1 MRVKICGI
9 TTVRDALIAEEEG
22 ADAIGIVVCS
32 DTKRSIP
39 ISRAREIFAALRPDT
54 EKICVTNTHNQ
65 SDLELILS
73 LKPTSIQIP
82 ENLQVPNGTGTKVYR
97 VTSGGITSPKDCDA
111 VVIDQSCGRGIAYDR
126 SFAEKITEKSNV
138 PVILAGGLTPENVG
152 AAIRDLRP
160 YAVDVSSG
168 VEKSKG
174 IKDRKKIREFIEI
187 CRRSTV

>member
-32 DTKRSIP
+32 DSKRSVP
-39 ISRAREIFAALRPDT
+39 VSRARAIFAALHPNT
-54 EKICVTNTHNQ
+54 EKICVTNTQSQ

-73 LKPTSIQIP
+73 LKPTAIQIP
-82 ENLQVPNGTGTKVYR
+82 QNLKVPAGVGTKVYR
-97 VTSGGITSPKDCDA
+97 VASGETGIPEKCDA
-111 VVIDQSCGRGIAYDR
+111 VVIDQSCGRGIVYDR
-126 SFAEKITEKSNV
+126 SYAEKVVEKSAV
-138 PVILAGGLTPENVG
+138 PVILAGGLTPDNVG
-152 AAIRDLRP
+152 DAIRDLRL

-174 IKDRKKIREFIEI
+174 IKDRKKMREFIEI
-187 CRRSTV
+187 CRRPAV

>member
-32 DTKRSIP
+32 DSKRSIP
-39 ISRAREIFAALRPDT
+39 INRAREIFAALSPNT
-54 EKICVTNTHNQ
+54 EKICVTNTQNQ
-65 SDLELILS
+65 SDLQLILS
-73 LKPTSIQIP
+73 LKPTAIQIP
-82 ENLQVPNGTGTKVYR
+82 EDLQVPSDPGTKIYR
-97 VTSGGITSPKDCDA
+97 VTSGGSIPPEDCDA

-126 SFAEKITEKSNV
+126 SFAAKVTERSNV
-138 PVILAGGLTPENVG
+138 PVILAGGLTPGNVG

-187 CRRSTV
+187 CRRPTL

>member
-32 DTKRSIP
+32 DSKRSVP
-39 ISRAREIFAALRPDT
+39 VSRARDIIAALRPDT
-54 EKICVTNTHNQ
+54 EKICVTNTQNQ
-65 SDLELILS
+65 SDLALILS
-73 LKPTSIQIP
+73 LKSTAIQIP
-82 ENLQVPNGTGTKVYR
+82 QNLQVPAGIGTKIYR
-97 VTSGGITSPKDCDA
+97 VASGGITPPKDCDA
-111 VVIDQSCGRGIAYDR
+111 VVIDQSCGRGIAYDL

-187 CRRSTV
+187 CRRPTL